1 METRPQK
8 VEKMKLLITYLT
20 LVGLPVL
27 GVLGVLHVGRGL
39 TSPVSVSG
47 SWNVEVSRQ
56 LSGYSSCED
65 VLRQSQPLVL
75 TISQSGPHVFLSF
88 DNNKKIKLAG
98 AIESTSV
105 NASSLHLSA
114 RTVWDDRNSPDAMR
128 LYATF
133 DREAG
138 AGRLVGSLNFNK
150 CPGAPEMTF
159 IATRQTKS
167 NEK

>member
-1 METRPQK
+1 
-8 VEKMKLLITYLT
+8 MKLLITYMA

-47 SWNVEVSRQ
+47 SWNVEVGPQPR
-56 LSGYSSCED
+56 GYCSCED
-65 VLRQSQPLVL
+65 LLRQSQPLVL
-75 TISQSGPHVFLSF
+75 TISQSGPHLFLSF
-88 DNNKKIKLAG
+88 NNNKNIQLEG

-114 RTVWDDRNSPDAMR
+114 RTVPDDGNRPDAMR

-133 DREAG
+133 DRQAE
-138 AGRLVGSLNFNK
+138 AGRLIGALTFNK
-150 CPGAPEMTF
+150 CPAATEMTF
-159 IATRQTKS
+159 IATRQIKP
-167 NEK
+167 NGEVR